1 MRAQP
6 CGVWSILTRLARGE
20 AHYLS
25 YRVAK
30 APGTI
35 SCEPL
40 MTTKL
45 EVEKGQVRELERRL
59 ADAVKVLPF
68 VPAGE
73 FKKAKAQ
80 LDQIKDAIGILRASA
95 DTRREN

>member
-1 MRAQP
+1 
-6 CGVWSILTRLARGE
+6 
-20 AHYLS
+20 
-25 YRVAK
+25 
-30 APGTI
+30 
-35 SCEPL
+35 

-59 ADAVKVLPF
+59 AEAVKVLPF
-68 VPAGE
+68 VPAGK

-95 DTRREN
+95 DTQREN

>member
-1 MRAQP
+1 M
-6 CGVWSILTRLARGE
+6 
-20 AHYLS
+20 
-25 YRVAK
+25 
-30 APGTI
+30 TI
-35 SCEPL
+35 
-40 MTTKL
+40 KL

-59 ADAVKVLPF
+59 AEAVKVLPF

-80 LDQIKDAIGILRASA
+80 LDQIKDAIGILRAST

>member
-1 MRAQP
+1 
-6 CGVWSILTRLARGE
+6 
-20 AHYLS
+20 
-25 YRVAK
+25 
-30 APGTI
+30 
-35 SCEPL
+35 

-59 ADAVKVLPF
+59 AEAVKVLPF

-95 DTRREN
+95 DNLAIFSGLGFAVAQAPSLGVMRLQVLSAGAAMRMLRGPIPVQ

>member
-1 MRAQP
+1 
-6 CGVWSILTRLARGE
+6 LAE
-20 AHYLS
+20 
-25 YRVAK
+25 
-30 APGTI
+30 
-35 SCEPL
+35 
-40 MTTKL
+40 
-45 EVEKGQVRELERRL
+45 
-59 ADAVKVLPF
+59 AVKVLPF